1 MKATFAHS
9 LVVVHLWVGD
19 LCMHDVLQ
27 MLVYTFFL
35 LTTINGCGMICLS
48 FVYAMRMSA
57 AITSPLQMSAW
68 TPEVSLTPCP
78 SCSLQ
83 AVNQSIFLT
92 SDY

>member
-48 FVYAMRMSA
+48 LSMLWGCQL
-57 AITSPLQMSAW
+57 PLLLHYKCLLGHQKY
-68 TPEVSLTPCP
+68 L
-78 SCSLQ
+78 
-83 AVNQSIFLT
+83 
-92 SDY
+92 